1 MKIRYGHEGRHGPRA
16 AALIGP
22 QILAVLLL
30 QASAL
35 PARAQDAVQY
45 PGKAVRWLIPFA
57 AGGPV
62 DLLTRAIG
70 EKLAQRWNHP
80 VVMENRPGAGG
91 TIGTSLAAKAP
102 PDGHTLM
109 TGHVGTHAINATL
122 YPKLPYDPVK
132 DFTPISLV
140 AYMPFAVLVHPSVPA
155 KNIKELIALAK
166 ARPGQINYASAGN
179 GGPTHL
185 IPEYF
190 KTAARVN
197 IVHVSY
203 KGNAA
208 ALTDLMSG
216 EVQLMFSNFLTSLP
230 FVHSGKL
237 RVIAISSAKRW
248 LRMPDLPTMSESGLP
263 GFHATAWYGMLAP
276 ANVPAGI
283 LQRLNADAAAVL
295 AAPDMRERFV
305 PQGIDLTTSTPAEFA
320 ELIRSEIPKWRE
332 IVRAAGATP
341 G

>member
-1 MKIRYGHEGRHGPRA
+1 MRA
-16 AALIGP
+16 A
-22 QILAVLLL
+22 LAWAVWLAP
-30 QASAL
+30 ASVP
-35 PARAQDAVQY
+35 PAHAQDPAPY
-45 PGKAVRWLIPFA
+45 PDRTVRWLIPFA

-70 EKLAQRWNHP
+70 EKLAQRWSQP
-80 VVMENRPGAGG
+80 VVMDNRAGAGG
-91 TIGTSLAAKAP
+91 TIGTALAAKAP

-122 YPKLPYDPVK
+122 YPRLPYDPVR
-132 DFTPISLV
+132 DFTPITLA

-155 KNIKELIALAK
+155 KNVKELIALAR

-208 ALTDLMSG
+208 ALTDLVAG
-216 EVQLMFSNFLTSLP
+216 EVQMMFSNFLTSLP
-230 FVHSGKL
+230 FVHSGRL
-237 RVIAISSAKRW
+237 RVIAVSSARRW
-248 LRMPDLPTMSESGLP
+248 PRMPDLPTISESGLP
-263 GFHATAWYGMLAP
+263 GFHATAWYGVLAP
-276 ANVPAGI
+276 ANLPAGV
-283 LQRLNADAAAVL
+283 LRKLNADASSVL

-305 PQGIDLTTSTPAEFA
+305 PQGIDLTSSTPGEFA
-320 ELIRSEIPKWRE
+320 DLIRSEIPKWRD
-332 IVRAAGATP
+332 IVKAAGATP